1 MAVSTTPRA
10 RLGRPPAVDSSDTRL
25 RILETAREVFADSG
39 YDGATNRDIATR
51 AGITPAA
58 LYHYFASKFDLYIAV
73 LDDAGETV
81 HQWLL
86 ESVLGHDSFASAFG
100 AILDEALRLSAEH
113 SSMPAFLGTVR
124 VDARRHPDI
133 AAALIARGDDF
144 AEIFSELINLGVA
157 TGEIPRERRAEMTVF
172 VYTALF
178 GLTDVL
184 GGQREAQSMVVDAFK
199 ASVAGRLVQT
209 PDEGVS
215 RP

>member
-1 MAVSTTPRA
+1 M
-10 RLGRPPAVDSSDTRL
+10 
-25 RILETAREVFADSG
+25 FADSG
-39 YDGATNRDIATR
+39 YGGATNRDIATK

-86 ESVLGHDSFASAFG
+86 ESVLGHDSFRSAFG

-124 VDARRHPDI
+124 VDARRHPEI

-157 TGEIPRERRAEMTVF
+157 TGEIPHERRAEMTVF

-184 GGQREAQSMVVDAFK
+184 GGQREAQAMVVDAFK
-199 ASVAGRLVQT
+199 ASVAGRLVHT